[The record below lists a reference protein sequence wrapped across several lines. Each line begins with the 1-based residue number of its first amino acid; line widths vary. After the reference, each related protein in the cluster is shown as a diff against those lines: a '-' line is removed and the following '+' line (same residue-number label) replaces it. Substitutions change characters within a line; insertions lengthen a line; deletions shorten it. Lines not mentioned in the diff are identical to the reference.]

1 MLRLHPASGLRNRL
15 STVNPLMLLMIKG
28 DTGSPPSRP
37 SRHRRRPCYTPQSQG
52 HPQQQ
57 WKTWWPG
64 IGESCWESLPPTLC
78 VDALGG
84 HLARRW
90 GALLRHLR
98 LPRLGHQ
105 ARLFVHLDP
114 LLARNRRD
122 QLANR
127 FERQIVRRLEMN
139 ATLPHVELLACRLE
153 RRLQLLELT
162 RTPKRAHQVE
172 RAVVL
177 LRRERDV
184 ADRLLVVS
192 VWISRQGDRPA
203 DRAPDEALIVAA
215 RNVLVHECAHRRDRL
230 RTIGGE
236 CGDVLRWRL
245 DVRCWFHGFVV
256 FPNEVC
262 HRRFENQPAA
272 GLGISRN

>member
-1 MLRLHPASGLRNRL
+1 MPG
-15 STVNPLMLLMIKG
+15 
-28 DTGSPPSRP
+28 
-37 SRHRRRPCYTPQSQG
+37 
-52 HPQQQ
+52 
-57 WKTWWPG
+57 WPG
-64 IGESCWESLPPTLC
+64 TRNSNGVRGGPVSASHAGESLQPTLC

-84 HLARRW
+84 HLARRS

-98 LPRLGHQ
+98 LSRLGHQ

-139 ATLPHVELLACRLE
+139 ATLAHVELLPRSLE

-172 RAVVL
+172 GAVVL

-203 DRAPDEALIVAA
+203 DRAPNEALIVAA
-215 RNVLVHECAHRRDRL
+215 RN
-230 RTIGGE
+230 
-236 CGDVLRWRL
+236 
-245 DVRCWFHGFVV
+245 
-256 FPNEVC
+256 P
-262 HRRFENQPAA
+262 
-272 GLGISRN
+272 

>member
-1 MLRLHPASGLRNRL
+1 MSSPHRSSPQPAF
-15 STVNPLMLLMIKG
+15 
-28 DTGSPPSRP
+28 PPIEAEIVKKPR
-37 SRHRRRPCYTPQSQG
+37 G
-52 HPQQQ
+52 G
-57 WKTWWPG
+57 PG
-64 IGESCWESLPPTLC
+64 TGESCWESLPPPLC

-84 HLARRW
+84 HLARR
-90 GALLRHLR
+90 GGVLLRHLR

-105 ARLFVHLDP
+105 TRLFVDLDP

-139 ATLPHVELLACRLE
+139 ATLPHVELLTRRLK

-192 VWISRQGDRPA
+192 VWISRQGDRP
-203 DRAPDEALIVAA
+203 P
-215 RNVLVHECAHRRDRL
+215 
-230 RTIGGE
+230 
-236 CGDVLRWRL
+236 
-245 DVRCWFHGFVV
+245 
-256 FPNEVC
+256 
-262 HRRFENQPAA
+262 
-272 GLGISRN
+272 

>member
-1 MLRLHPASGLRNRL
+1 MQ
-15 STVNPLMLLMIKG
+15 TVAP
-28 DTGSPPSRP
+28 PPSSVLHAAIARAP
-37 SRHRRRPCYTPQSQG
+37 ATAMENVVARHRRVMLG
-52 HPQQQ
+52 
-57 WKTWWPG
+57 
-64 IGESCWESLPPTLC
+64 SLPPTLC

-105 ARLFVHLDP
+105 ARLFVHIDP

-139 ATLPHVELLACRLE
+139 ATLPHVELLPRRLE

-192 VWISRQGDRPA
+192 VWISRQGNRPA

-215 RNVLVHECAHRRDRL
+215 RNVLVHECTHRRDRL
-230 RTIGGE
+230 RTIGG
-236 CGDVLRWRL
+236 G
-245 DVRCWFHGFVV
+245 VRRCI
-256 FPNEVC
+256 
-262 HRRFENQPAA
+262 A
-272 GLGISRN
+272 LTS

>member
-1 MLRLHPASGLRNRL
+1 ML
-15 STVNPLMLLMIKG
+15 
-28 DTGSPPSRP
+28 
-37 SRHRRRPCYTPQSQG
+37 
-52 HPQQQ
+52 
-57 WKTWWPG
+57 
-64 IGESCWESLPPTLC
+64 ESLPPTLC

-90 GALLRHLR
+90 GALLRQLR
-98 LPRLGHQ
+98 PTRLGHQ

-122 QLANR
+122 QLANP
-127 FERQIVRRLEMN
+127 FEWQIVRRLEMN
-139 ATLPHVELLACRLE
+139 ATFPHVELLPRRLE

-184 ADRLLVVS
+184 TNRLLVVS
-192 VWISRQGDRPA
+192 VWISRHGDRPA

-215 RNVLVHECAHRRDRL
+215 RNVLVHECAHCRNRR
-230 RTIGGE
+230 RTIVGE
-236 CGDVLRWRL
+236 
-245 DVRCWFHGFVV
+245 
-256 FPNEVC
+256 
-262 HRRFENQPAA
+262 
-272 GLGISRN
+272 

>member
-1 MLRLHPASGLRNRL
+1 MYSWVKLESSLLECPLIHAWSFDIQKVKKYRKFV
-15 STVNPLMLLMIKG
+15 STISAIREPRTI
-28 DTGSPPSRP
+28 TGGINSVQTVAQPPSSVLHAAIARAP
-37 SRHRRRPCYTPQSQG
+37 VTAMENVVA
-52 HPQQQ
+52 
-57 WKTWWPG
+57 G
-64 IGESCWESLPPTLC
+64 IGKSCWESLPPTLC

-84 HLARRW
+84 RLARRW

-122 QLANR
+122 QLADR

-139 ATLPHVELLACRLE
+139 ATLPHVELLPRRLE

-162 RTPKRAHQVE
+162 RTPERAHQVE
-172 RAVVL
+172 RVEVL

-184 ADRLLVVS
+184 GDRLLVVS
-192 VWISRQGDRPA
+192 VWISREGDRPA

-215 RNVLVHECAHRRDRL
+215 RNVLVHECAHRRDHL
-230 RTIGGE
+230 RTFGGE
-236 CGDVLRWRL
+236 
-245 DVRCWFHGFVV
+245 
-256 FPNEVC
+256 
-262 HRRFENQPAA
+262 
-272 GLGISRN
+272 

>member
-1 MLRLHPASGLRNRL
+1 MSGRRIPGFCVRSVRKAGRPGGPAAPKSSARL
-15 STVNPLMLLMIKG
+15 
-28 DTGSPPSRP
+28 
-37 SRHRRRPCYTPQSQG
+37 
-52 HPQQQ
+52 
-57 WKTWWPG
+57 WPG

-122 QLANR
+122 QVANR

-139 ATLPHVELLACRLE
+139 ATLPHVELLPRRLE

-203 DRAPDEALIVAA
+203 DRAPDEALIVPRGMCLFTSA
-215 RNVLVHECAHRRDRL
+215 RTVAIVFARPVGSEAMYCAGVLTFDGGFMDSSSSRTKCITERL
-230 RTIGGE
+230 KTSQR
-236 CGDVLRWRL
+236 
-245 DVRCWFHGFVV
+245 
-256 FPNEVC
+256 
-262 HRRFENQPAA
+262 Q
-272 GLGISRN
+272 GL

>member
-1 MLRLHPASGLRNRL
+1 
-15 STVNPLMLLMIKG
+15 MLLMIKS
-28 DTGSPPSRP
+28 DTGSPPCRL
-37 SRHRRRPCYTPQSQG
+37 SRHRRRPCYTPQSPG

-64 IGESCWESLPPTLC
+64 IGESGWEKFTG
-78 VDALGG
+78 DALC
-84 HLARRW
+84 RRAW
-90 GALLRHLR
+90 RPPCSPMERLLRHLR

-139 ATLPHVELLACRLE
+139 ATLPHVELLPRRLE

-203 DRAPDEALIVAA
+203 NRAPDEALIVAA

-236 CGDVLRWRL
+236 
-245 DVRCWFHGFVV
+245 
-256 FPNEVC
+256 
-262 HRRFENQPAA
+262 
-272 GLGISRN
+272 

>member
-1 MLRLHPASGLRNRL
+1 MSELKLRPPKDKELAGSRRYERRGRPQRAVASDEKRKGKLETRRQKL
-15 STVNPLMLLMIKG
+15 ERDKRKTSTFDPEK
-28 DTGSPPSRP
+28 SK
-37 SRHRRRPCYTPQSQG
+37 PQVE
-52 HPQQQ
+52 
-57 WKTWWPG
+57 KTLPG
-64 IGESCWESLPPTLC
+64 APGESCWESLPPTLC

-90 GALLRHLR
+90 GDLLRPLR

-122 QLANR
+122 QPANR

-139 ATLPHVELLACRLE
+139 ATLPHVELLPRRLE

-172 RAVVL
+172 RAEVL
-177 LRRERDV
+177 LRGDGDV

-203 DRAPDEALIVAA
+203 DRAPDEALLVAA

-236 CGDVLRWRL
+236 
-245 DVRCWFHGFVV
+245 
-256 FPNEVC
+256 
-262 HRRFENQPAA
+262 
-272 GLGISRN
+272 

>member
-1 MLRLHPASGLRNRL
+1 MLVETPESQKRDTLCRNLLGPLGRLVFASLFCPPTSSIASALHKSTIGPGGRNPATR
-15 STVNPLMLLMIKG
+15 
-28 DTGSPPSRP
+28 
-37 SRHRRRPCYTPQSQG
+37 
-52 HPQQQ
+52 QQQ
-57 WKTWWPG
+57 WRTWWPG

-122 QLANR
+122 QVANR

-139 ATLPHVELLACRLE
+139 ATLPHVELLPRRLE

-162 RTPKRAHQVE
+162 RTPKCAHQVE

-215 RNVLVHECAHRRDRL
+215 RNVLVHERAHRRDRL
-230 RTIGGE
+230 RTI
-236 CGDVLRWRL
+236 CGK
-245 DVRCWFHGFVV
+245 
-256 FPNEVC
+256 
-262 HRRFENQPAA
+262 
-272 GLGISRN
+272 

>member
-1 MLRLHPASGLRNRL
+1 MRPKPQSKLQGGIQTPHRDRRARGDAGVRADLLELPH
-15 STVNPLMLLMIKG
+15 VNWESVLKRALLLFMRKK
-28 DTGSPPSRP
+28 DTGSPPCRLSRQ
-37 SRHRRRPCYTPQSQG
+37 RRRPCYTPIASA
-52 HPQQQ
+52 PRRDM
-57 WKTWWPG
+57 KTWRPA
-64 IGESCWESLPPTLC
+64 IGQLCPENLPPTLC
-78 VDALGG
+78 VDGLGG
-84 HLARRW
+84 HLAHRC
-90 GALLRHLR
+90 GAFLRHLR

-114 LLARNRRD
+114 LLARKRRD

-127 FERQIVRRLEMN
+127 FERQIFRRLEMN
-139 ATLPHVELLACRLE
+139 ATLPHVELLPRRRE

-215 RNVLVHECAHRRDRL
+215 RNVLIHECAHRRDRL

-236 CGDVLRWRL
+236 
-245 DVRCWFHGFVV
+245 
-256 FPNEVC
+256 
-262 HRRFENQPAA
+262 
-272 GLGISRN
+272 